1 MNSNNRRNNENLLA
15 EVPLAGYT
23 DRLSARPGDTVKFY
37 LSKGRKKDDDEDT
50 LSSSSTTTTVTVRAR
65 LTESIS
71 ADPNPLGPGI
81 IENDASIYFKKRTI
95 EVRHQSIPRGSF
107 AQTSSNIISSYITGK
122 SSSIVKKIAIDIW
135 FFPTL
140 ISSSSSAAAAAAA
153 TRGASLS
160 SSSSPSSSSP
170 SVQNIWS
177 WGEGFRL
184 DLLSSGYL
192 LVTYDINNNN
202 NIDQE
207 QEQTTKNVCTGSKIL
222 KQRRWY
228 HISCALI
235 VGDDND
241 DDNRCIV
248 KCHLSVKNKDDED
261 TLFTSN
267 AVAATAKASC
277 TLDIDAPFTIAM
289 GGRLN
294 GRIEDPVIRITEKDA
309 DKKEFILASWDTS
322 FYSSKEDPWTI
333 PCNDGA
339 IVMDFIK
346 NKNKNVAS
354 LILYNHPTR
363 GVKGRRW
370 DGTEF
375 CWKNCPKHYGAIHF
389 HDDDVYDFKWIS
401 NMEWKVPMGIPSGI
415 YIMRFVTTND
425 DDDCQEQHQHEE
437 ALPLFICAPKKKK
450 DDDNFDSSS
459 SDIQQPPQKL
469 MKTNRESKPTT
480 TTCSEIK
487 KNKLVVLI
495 PTFTYVMYGNHNRP
509 DFGTYYQT
517 VKYTLYSKYKE
528 IDTAKFVFLIF
539 VSKLDK
545 FNFFYLFKIVI

>member
-1 MNSNNRRNNENLLA
+1 MNSNNRRNNKNLLA
-15 EVPLAGYT
+15 EVPLTGYT
-23 DRLSARPGDTVKFY
+23 DRLSARPGDTVQFY
-37 LSKGRKKDDDEDT
+37 LSKGREQDDDEDT
-50 LSSSSTTTTVTVRAR
+50 SSSSSTITVRAR

-81 IENDASIYFKKRTI
+81 IENDASVYFKKRTI

-107 AQTSSNIISSYITGK
+107 AQTSSNIISSCSNTGTGA
-122 SSSIVKKIAIDIW
+122 SSSTVKKIAIDIW

-140 ISSSSSAAAAAAA
+140 ISTAAVVAAA
-153 TRGASLS
+153 TARGASLS
-160 SSSSPSSSSP
+160 PPSSSSP

-192 LVTYDINNNN
+192 LVTYDINTN
-202 NIDQE
+202 NIDQKQVQE
-207 QEQTTKNVCTGSKIL
+207 QEQTTKIICTASKVL

-228 HISCALI
+228 HIRCALI
-235 VGDDND
+235 VGDDDDDDD

-267 AVAATAKASC
+267 AVVATTKASY

-339 IVMDFIK
+339 IVKEFIENK

-354 LILYNHPTR
+354 LILFNHPTR

-375 CWKNCPKHYGAIHF
+375 CWKHCPKHYGAIHF

-401 NMEWKVPMGIPSGI
+401 NMEWRVPRGIPSGI

-425 DDDCQEQHQHEE
+425 DNDDDCPAQQHEE

-450 DDDNFDSSS
+450 GDDNFDSSS
-459 SDIQQPPQKL
+459 SDIQQPPVKL
-469 MKTNRESKPTT
+469 MKTNGESKHSTT
-480 TTCSEIK
+480 TACSEIK

-517 VKYTLYSKYKE
+517 V
-528 IDTAKFVFLIF
+528 TALCIIF
-539 VSKLDK
+539 VSELSK
-545 FNFFYLFKIVI
+545 FTFFYLS

>member
-1 MNSNNRRNNENLLA
+1 MLA

-37 LSKGRKKDDDEDT
+37 LSKGRKKDDDED
-50 LSSSSTTTTVTVRAR
+50 STTIPVRAR

-81 IENDASIYFKKRTI
+81 IENDASEWFKGRTI

-107 AQTSSNIISSYITGK
+107 AQTSSNIFTGT
-122 SSSIVKKIAIDIW
+122 SSSTVKKIAIDIW

-140 ISSSSSAAAAAAA
+140 ISAAAA
-153 TRGASLS
+153 TTATIATTATGSASSSPSSS
-160 SSSSPSSSSP
+160 SSSSPSSSS

-192 LVTYDINNNN
+192 LVTYEINDN
-202 NIDQE
+202 NIDQK
-207 QEQTTKNVCTGSKIL
+207 QEDTSQIICTASKIL

-235 VGDDND
+235 VDDDAAAADDD

-248 KCHLSVKNKDDED
+248 KCHLSVKEKDDED
-261 TLFTSN
+261 TQFTSN
-267 AVAATAKASC
+267 AVAATVKAPY

-309 DKKEFILASWDTS
+309 DKKAFILASWDTS
-322 FYSSKEDPWTI
+322 FYSSNEDPWTI
-333 PCNDGA
+333 PCNDDA

-346 NKNKNVAS
+346 NKNMAS

-425 DDDCQEQHQHEE
+425 DDDCQEQQHEE

-450 DDDNFDSSS
+450 KDDVNFDSSS
-459 SDIQQPPQKL
+459 SGIQQPPQKL
-469 MKTNRESKPTT
+469 MKINEESKPTT
-480 TTCSEIK
+480 TTTTTTTAHSKMK

-495 PTFTYVMYGNHNRP
+495 PTFTYVMYGNHARP
-509 DFGTYYQT
+509 DFQ
-517 VKYTLYSKYKE
+517 KDPWL
-528 IDTAKFVFLIF
+528 
-539 VSKLDK
+539 
-545 FNFFYLFKIVI
+545 